1 MCEEGEARARLK
13 ILKILARRRSGSV
26 KFTWCF
32 YRNRNGNGNG
42 KLAPRA
48 AQYEYGFSAA
58 PHAHPQPAAALS
70 SALSADRGPG
80 GAKDFAAEPAS
91 SSVVHTSDDPGGG
104 ADDDDP
110 GGGSTNS
117 AEDVS
122 AMVSALNVSN
132 TSKTS
137 SSPLLSSFA
146 TGLSLSSSRVS
157 SSVEATDAELDESD
171 DEDFEYKGHFC
182 SGCSIPLPGAVR
194 GWVRGFGGVGCWV
207 VGSWT
212 WVCVLRR
219 LRLRV

>member
-1 MCEEGEARARLK
+1 MESSRRAPPNMNMDFLLLHMP
-13 ILKILARRRSGSV
+13 IPSQPLLSRRPSLQIADPV
-26 KFTWCF
+26 V
-32 YRNRNGNGNG
+32 
-42 KLAPRA
+42 PRT
-48 AQYEYGFSAA
+48 S
-58 PHAHPQPAAALS
+58 
-70 SALSADRGPG
+70 
-80 GAKDFAAEPAS
+80 DFAAEPAS

-212 WVCVLRR
+212 WVLVLGVRAPKTTIESVREFRVLIFLFDFNCR
-219 LRLRV
+219 L